1 MQAASSLA
9 ADFFGLFAGCKKG
22 YLFDTGTIYLILSE
36 DDMDDQSKN
45 HKATEIQ
52 INTGDEILRGKYSNN
67 MIAAHTADE
76 FILDWLINSPSGVHL
91 VSRIIVT
98 PSHLK
103 RIIDVLKE
111 NLDKYE
117 KQFGNL
123 KEPVPADHKFH

>member
-1 MQAASSLA
+1 
-9 ADFFGLFAGCKKG
+9 
-22 YLFDTGTIYLILSE
+22 
-36 DDMDDQSKN
+36 MDDQPKN

-67 MIAAHTADE
+67 MIAAHSADE

-98 PSHLK
+98 PSHMK
-103 RIIDVLKE
+103 RIIQVLKE

-117 KQFGNL
+117 KQFGSI
-123 KEPVPADHKFH
+123 KEPVSVDHKFH